1 MEKPGPSRG
10 VASAENRDAAPI
22 VMGGL
27 SICDRETWE
36 LLSDC
41 FYSSMKYA
49 ARSSAARQGDKGV
62 GVREGMLSQVGTRAG
77 NVTHFRT
84 VSDVSRACGWESSVR
99 SVRLEGLMHSGGRP
113 AGGWSLPGRGLS
125 RKELRALVKN

>member
-1 MEKPGPSRG
+1 MEKRGPSRG
-10 VASAENRDAAPI
+10 VASVENRDAAPI

-49 ARSSAARQGDKGV
+49 ARSSAARQGDKG
-62 GVREGMLSQVGTRAG
+62 GGGERENAVSSG
-77 NVTHFRT
+77 NTGREYHALP
-84 VSDVSRACGWESSVR
+84 DSVR
-99 SVRLEGLMHSGGRP
+99 CV
-113 AGGWSLPGRGLS
+113 WSL
-125 RKELRALVKN
+125 

>member
-1 MEKPGPSRG
+1 MEKRGPSRG
-10 VASAENRDAAPI
+10 VASVENGDASSI

-49 ARSSAARQGDKGV
+49 ARSSAARQGDMGV
-62 GVREGMLSQVGTRAG
+62 GVREGMLSQVGTRAR
-77 NVTHFRT
+77 NDTHFP
-84 VSDVSRACGWESSVR
+84 DSVR
-99 SVRLEGLMHSGGRP
+99 CV
-113 AGGWSLPGRGLS
+113 
-125 RKELRALVKN
+125 